1 MLQQPIRLVPRQQVC
16 PGANLAKPLTVRQC
30 CACKVEGCSMLKG
43 AWSEAD
49 KVQTVQATCMHS
61 AAQ

>member
-1 MLQQPIRLVPRQQVC
+1 
-16 PGANLAKPLTVRQC
+16 
-30 CACKVEGCSMLKG
+30 MLKG

-61 AAQ
+61 AAQRCNARSQQIHPCLYKGGLGSPSLL